1 MHSSK
6 VRFFA
11 VVGADRDMLDTVF
24 RAAKVALCDEGDI
37 PMTPVYGVYTL
48 CLIAMMSSGADAD
61 HAWQA
66 EIRLIIE

>member
-11 VVGADRDMLDTVF
+11 VIGADRDMLDTVF
-24 RAAKVALCDEGDI
+24 RAAKAALCDEDDT

-48 CLIAMMSSGADAD
+48 CLMAMMSGGTDAD
-61 HAWQA
+61 YA
-66 EIRLIIE
+66 